1 MPISPEFLIIAASI
15 FFCAAL
21 FHGSIGTG
29 FPMIATPLLALITDL
44 HTAIIL
50 TLIPTVLVNLVSIIS
65 EGNIFTAIKHHL
77 PLALYALIGSSLG
90 TLLLISVDS
99 EIFKALLGI
108 AILIY
113 LFIDKIKFNLSW
125 IQQKPQLSK
134 LIFGLSAGTLGGLT
148 NVMAPVLIIFTLES
162 RYTKQ
167 QIIQANNLCFLF
179 GKLIQIVLF
188 TSHGQFSSSDL
199 KTSLVM
205 LAATAIA
212 LFIGV
217 KIKKRIQAEIYNKV
231 LKGLLLILAI
241 TILLQVFF

>member
-1 MPISPEFLIIAASI
+1 
-15 FFCAAL
+15 
-21 FHGSIGTG
+21 
-29 FPMIATPLLALITDL
+29 MIATPLLALITDL